1 MPIKVLIVDD
11 SALMRALLTEIING
25 AADLKVVGAAPDPIA
40 AREMIKTLNPDVLTL
55 DVEMPRMDGL
65 DFLDRLMRLRP
76 MPVIMISS
84 FTAAGSEVTLK
95 ALELGA
101 VDYLAKPRAENIS
114 MLQGYAEDIR
124 DKIRA
129 ASGARLKSTAVRAA
143 VPPAPTLV
151 QQKSNFSQRLLA
163 EKVIAIGAST
173 GGTEAIKEVLSS
185 LPGEMPPIVMVQ
197 HMPESFTPSFAQ
209 RLNSLSKLTVI
220 EAQGGERLQPGTAY
234 LAPGHSHMRVRKS
247 GGCIVLELSREEPVN
262 RHRPA
267 ADVLFRSVAEQFGK
281 NAIGVILTGMG
292 KDGAQ
297 GLLAMRQAGSWN
309 IGQDQMSC
317 VVYGMPREAAEI
329 GALDEVASLTDIS
342 ASIVAKLRAL
352 DKRAAGG

>member
-11 SALMRALLTEIING
+11 SMLMRALLTEIING
-25 AADLKVVGAAPDPIA
+25 APDLEVVGAAPDPIA

-65 DFLDRLMRLRP
+65 EFLDRLMRLRP

-84 FTAAGSEVTLK
+84 FAAAGSDVTLR

-114 MLQGYAEDIR
+114 MLQDYAEDIR
-124 DKIRA
+124 EKIRT
-129 ASGARLKSTAVRAA
+129 ASGARLKSTPRAA

-151 QQKSNFSQRLLA
+151 QPKASFSSRLLA

-173 GGTEAIKEVLSS
+173 GGTEAIKEVLCG
-185 LPGEMPPIVMVQ
+185 LPEEMPPIVMVQ
-197 HMPESFTPSFAQ
+197 HMPETFTPSFAQ
-209 RLNSLSKLTVI
+209 RLNNLSKLTVL
-220 EAQGGERLQPGTAY
+220 EAKGGERLQPGTAY
-234 LAPGHSHMRVRKS
+234 LAPGHSHMRVKRS
-247 GGCIVLELSREEPVN
+247 GAGLVLELSQDAPVN

-267 ADVLFRSVAEQFGK
+267 ADVLFWSVAEHVRQ
-281 NAIGVILTGMG
+281 NALGVILTGMG

-297 GLLAMRQAGSWN
+297 GLLAMRKAGAWN
-309 IGQDQMSC
+309 IGQDQASC
-317 VVYGMPREAAEI
+317 VVYGMPREAAEV
-329 GALDEVASLTDIS
+329 GALDEVATLGDIAGGLLT
-342 ASIVAKLRAL
+342 KLRAL
-352 DKRAAGG
+352 DKRASGG

>member
-25 AADLKVVGAAPDPIA
+25 APDLEVVGAAPDPIA

-114 MLQGYAEDIR
+114 MLQDYAEEIR

-129 ASGARLKSTAVRAA
+129 ARGARLRSTARTTTPAA
-143 VPPAPTLV
+143 PAIV
-151 QQKSNFSQRLLA
+151 QPKGSFSTRLLS

-173 GGTEAIKEVLSS
+173 GGTEAIKDVLAA
-185 LPGEMPPIVMVQ
+185 LPEEMPPIVMVQ
-197 HMPESFTPSFAQ
+197 HMPDTFTPSFAR
-209 RLNSLSKLTVI
+209 RLDSLSRLTVI
-220 EAQGGERLQPGTAY
+220 EAQGGERLQSGMAY

-247 GGCIVLELSREEPVN
+247 AGGLVLELSQEEPVN

-267 ADVLFRSVAEQFGK
+267 ADVLFWSVAEQVRHNGL
-281 NAIGVILTGMG
+281 GVILTGMG

-297 GLLAMRQAGSWN
+297 GLLAMRKAGAWN
-309 IGQDQMSC
+309 IGQDQASC

-329 GALDEVASLTDIS
+329 GALDEIASLGDI
-342 ASIVAKLRAL
+342 AGSILAKLRAL
-352 DKRAAGG
+352 DKNASQRV

>member
-25 AADLKVVGAAPDPIA
+25 APDLDVVGAAPDPIA

-65 DFLDRLMRLRP
+65 EFLDRLMRLRP

-101 VDYLAKPRAENIS
+101 VDYLAKPRAQNIS
-114 MLQGYAEDIR
+114 LLQDYAEEIR

-129 ASGARLKSTAVRAA
+129 ASGARLKSTTRVAA
-143 VPPAPTLV
+143 PPAPTFIQSTGSLSRRV
-151 QQKSNFSQRLLA
+151 LT

-173 GGTEAIKEVLSS
+173 GGTEAIKDVLSA
-185 LPGEMPPIVMVQ
+185 LPEEMPPIVMVQ
-197 HMPESFTPSFAQ
+197 HMPDTFTPSFAR
-209 RLNSLSKLTVI
+209 RLDSLSRLTVI
-220 EAQGGERLQPGTAY
+220 EAQGGERLKPGTAY
-234 LAPGHSHMRVRKS
+234 LAPGHSHMRVKKS
-247 GGCIVLELSREEPVN
+247 GGGFVLELSQEEPVN

-267 ADVLFRSVAEQFGK
+267 ADVLFRSVAEQVGR
-281 NAIGVILTGMG
+281 NALGVILTGMG

-297 GLLAMRQAGSWN
+297 GLLAMRHAGAWN
-309 IGQDQMSC
+309 IGQDQASC
-317 VVYGMPREAAEI
+317 VVYGMPREAAEA
-329 GALDEVASLTDIS
+329 GALDEIASLGDIS
-342 ASIVAKLRAL
+342 RRIVAKLNSA
-352 DKRAAGG
+352 DKGSVRET

>member
-1 MPIKVLIVDD
+1 MAIKVLIVDD
-11 SALMRALLTEIING
+11 SALMRALLTEIISG
-25 AADLKVVGAAPDPIA
+25 APNLEVVGSAPDPIA
-40 AREMIKTLNPDVLTL
+40 AREMIKALNPDVLTL

-114 MLQGYAEDIR
+114 MLQDYAEDIR

-129 ASGARLKSTAVRAA
+129 ASGARVKSAARVA
-143 VPPAPTLV
+143 VPAATPAPV
-151 QQKSNFSQRLLA
+151 QARGTFSSRLLA
-163 EKVIAIGAST
+163 DKIVAIGAST
-173 GGTEAIKEVLSS
+173 GGTEAIKDVLCG
-185 LPGEMPPIVMVQ
+185 LPEEMPPILMVQ
-197 HMPESFTPSFAQ
+197 HMPETFTASFAK
-209 RLNSLSKLTVI
+209 RLDTVSRLKVI
-220 EAQGGERLQPGTAY
+220 EVQGGERLQPGTAY

-247 GGCIVLELSREEPVN
+247 GGGYVLDLSQDEPVN

-267 ADVLFRSVAEQFGK
+267 ADVLFWSVAEQVRQ
-281 NAIGVILTGMG
+281 NAVGVILTGMG

-309 IGQDQMSC
+309 IGQDQASC
-317 VVYGMPREAAEI
+317 VVYGMPREAAEV
-329 GALDEVASLTDIS
+329 GALDEVASLGDI
-342 ASIVAKLRAL
+342 AGCVLARLRAL
-352 DKRAAGG
+352 DKRSG